1 MCVVAISTDNANREP
16 QTPFSEAVGFCTQ
29 ATQVLLCHWLRRGVS
44 KICARR
50 RNCGCVVCA
59 KLNLPTFL
67 RVNSFLLFFFVN
79 SQFTPFSLKIQS
91 QCPYK

>member
-1 MCVVAISTDNANREP
+1 MDGAKLVACVHPPPPPPPSSFP
-16 QTPFSEAVGFCTQ
+16 EAVGFCTQ

-59 KLNLPTFL
+59 KLNLPTFFTCKL
-67 RVNSFLLFFFVN
+67 FSSLLSLILNSPHF
-79 SQFTPFSLKIQS
+79 P
-91 QCPYK
+91 